1 MIKNSSLKTEL
12 LISIL
17 LVIILGIGTIFY
29 FSYNYLKKEIDISQ
43 EKIYNEKIDN
53 IIYLINQKYQTLLKT
68 QMEKSYEESFKKG
81 TLSIIKNVFNKNTK
95 GIFPFIINEKGFLL
109 LHRIYNEQ
117 DNNNLYK
124 DKEEYKRI
132 MKEKN
137 GNFEIVIKEDGKWI
151 IFKHFEPWNWIIGY
165 RVDKKIKYQELYTFR
180 DMFLGI
186 SLIIILAI
194 SLIVIVIV
202 RKVLKPIDMLSN
214 VSKKIASGDFN
225 AEINVSGVKELK
237 ILSTNFESMRDKI
250 VEDIHQLQEQEE
262 KIKTFNSKLQED
274 VRLRTKEL
282 EEEKKV
288 FETLFNDSSDGISL
302 LKDEKFI
309 DCNPA
314 LLKLF
319 EINDKEEFLNLDPD
333 KISPEIQPN
342 GVSSNTLGK
351 EYINKCLEKDSIRF
365 EWLLKKRSGK
375 EFWCEIV
382 LTKIAINE
390 EVVIHGLWRDIQDK
404 KMLEIELENKNLDLQ
419 ESNDELEASMENLI
433 ITQNKLVE
441 SEKLAGLGS
450 LVSGVANEI
459 SAPIG
464 LGITGASH
472 LEYICEEISSKYESN
487 SISPEEWKVY
497 LQSSNELVKVIVS
510 NLDKTEKIIKNFK
523 QVAVDHTGE
532 VKRVFK
538 VAEYIRGVLISID
551 SLIKNKNIEFKLK
564 CDDGLEV
571 NSYPGFFAQI
581 LTHLI
586 SNSLEHA
593 YGEMDKGIITFIAR
607 IEGNSFIFEYSDD
620 GKGIL
625 EENLSK
631 IYEPF
636 FTTNRKNGSIGLGLN
651 IIYNL
656 VTINL
661 RGKIDCISEKNNG
674 TTFRIRIPL

>member
-81 TLSIIKNVFNKNTK
+81 TLNIIKNVFNKNTK

-117 DNNNLYK
+117 DKNLYK
-124 DKEEYKRI
+124 DKAEYKRI
-132 MKEKN
+132 LKEKN
-137 GNFEIVIKEDGKWI
+137 GNFEIVIKDGGKWI
-151 IFKHFEPWNWIIGY
+151 IFKHFEPWDWIIGY
-165 RVDKKIKYQELYTFR
+165 RVDINIKYQELYTFR
-180 DMFLGI
+180 DMFLVI

-202 RKVLKPIDMLSN
+202 GKVLKPIDMLSN

-237 ILSTNFESMRDKI
+237 ILSTNFEKMRDKI
-250 VEDIHQLQEQEE
+250 VEDIEQLKEQEE
-262 KIKTFNSKLQED
+262 KIKAFNSKLQED

-319 EINDKEEFLNLDPD
+319 GINDKEEFLNLDPD

-342 GVSSNTLGK
+342 GVSSSTLGK

-382 LTKIAINE
+382 LTKIVINE

-459 SAPIG
+459 SSPIG
-464 LGITGASH
+464 LGVTGASH

-487 SISPEEWKVY
+487 SISPEDLKTL
-497 LQSSNELVKVIVS
+497 LQNSNELINIIVT
-510 NLDKTEKIIKNFK
+510 NLNKIENIIKDFK
-523 QVAVDHTGE
+523 QLAVDQTGE
-532 VKRVFK
+532 IKRVFNVK
-538 VAEYIRGVLISID
+538 EYIKGILISMD
-551 SLIKNKNIEFKLK
+551 NLLNKRDIEFKIE
-564 CDDGLEV
+564 CDGVLGI
-571 NSYPGFFAQI
+571 NSFPGFFAQI
-581 LTHLI
+581 LHHLI
-586 SNSLEHA
+586 LNSLQHSYKDDE
-593 YGEMDKGIITFIAR
+593 KGVISLSAR
-607 IEGNSFIFEYSDD
+607 IEGKDFIFEYQDY

-625 EENLSK
+625 QENLSK

-651 IIYNL
+651 IVYNL

-661 RGKIDCISEKNNG
+661 GGKIDCHSEENKG
-674 TTFRIRIPL
+674 TTFTIKIPL